1 MHGTNGACTHA
12 QTRTPSHRA
21 QSSTPS
27 ARKRACG
34 RVPGRNPRR
43 QTLRVPAGRV
53 RTACDRREGS
63 PPQPVCAAECR
74 ARPHLGWPME
84 RHQSHAR
91 LTCSLSSPIVCPPC
105 ACVQASWLHCARHD
119 RTQFV
124 TNKVKFV
131 LETASWAAGGRGW
144 EKGSTG
150 GSDMRKG
157 NTWTKKVCRLTTY
170 VTSVAILFG
179 GIALFIIGVYFVA
192 VFTREVRHL
201 SRAPWQPVCGCV

>member
-1 MHGTNGACTHA
+1 
-12 QTRTPSHRA
+12 
-21 QSSTPS
+21 
-27 ARKRACG
+27 
-34 RVPGRNPRR
+34 
-43 QTLRVPAGRV
+43 
-53 RTACDRREGS
+53 
-63 PPQPVCAAECR
+63 
-74 ARPHLGWPME
+74 
-84 RHQSHAR
+84 
-91 LTCSLSSPIVCPPC
+91 
-105 ACVQASWLHCARHD
+105 
-119 RTQFV
+119 
-124 TNKVKFV
+124 VKFV